1 MSVESSR
8 PSGTVTFLFS
18 DIEGSAKRWER
29 APEAMSP
36 ALARH
41 DAVLRAAIEAHGGY
55 VFKVV
60 GDAFC
65 AAFTTAPAAV
75 AAALQ
80 GQRTLMAEDFSQVEG
95 LRVRMALHAGYAEE
109 RDGDYFGPTLNRVA
123 RLM

>member
-8 PSGTVTFLFS
+8 PTGTVTFLFS
-18 DIEGSAKRWER
+18 DIEESARRWER
-29 APEAMSP
+29 APEAMSA

-65 AAFTTAPAAV
+65 AAFATAPAV
-75 AAALQ
+75 LRWSSC
-80 GQRTLMAEDFSQVEG
+80 RTAERAFE
-95 LRVRMALHAGYAEE
+95 A
-109 RDGDYFGPTLNRVA
+109 
-123 RLM
+123 